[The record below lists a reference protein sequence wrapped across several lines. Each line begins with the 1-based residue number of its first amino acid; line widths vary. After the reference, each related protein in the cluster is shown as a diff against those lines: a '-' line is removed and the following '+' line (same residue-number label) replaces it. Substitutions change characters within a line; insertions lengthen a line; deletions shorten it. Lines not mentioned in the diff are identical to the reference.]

1 MKSNNDISKLRNKT
15 IALVLDGFINGL
27 GVARSLKVDKE
38 LIVVGVTWNGSPIS
52 YSNAV
57 DHSFNYDEHDELLD
71 ILIAINKVA
80 LKVVPYYC
88 SDRNVQLLWAN
99 KSKLDHFSIPYSDLN
114 LLEKNEQIRICQ
126 KVGILVPKSWTI
138 TDLQQIKDVDDGLVY
153 IVKPTS
159 QNPSNP
165 FKTKITKSKEVLAE
179 FCDKCL
185 SQGIDTLVSEYIPGD
200 DRSIVVCGGY
210 SEKGKVFVYYTG
222 GKISQRPKGN
232 GVASMAHTIEEPEL
246 MELVA
251 PFLTYIEYTGIFHFE
266 LKKGNN
272 GNYYFIELNTRN
284 WSWGY
289 TATIRGRN
297 FVLTKFYKETNSI
310 KEAPNKG
317 VPNFYFWL
325 EGIFYN
331 LVLDH
336 WLGVLPRVFKM
347 LFSKRITHAV
357 FSHKDPLPYFISWRN
372 LLLYFFRLRK
382 IKR

>member
-1 MKSNNDISKLRNKT
+1 MNSNKDISKLSNKT

-38 LIVVGVTWNGSPIS
+38 IMVVGVTWNGSPLS

-57 DHSFNYDEHDELLD
+57 DYNFNYDEHNELLD
-71 ILIAINKVA
+71 ILIEINKVA
-80 LKVVPYYC
+80 LKVIPFYC

-99 KSKLDHFSIPYSDLN
+99 KSKLDRFSIPYSNLE
-114 LLEKNEQIRICQ
+114 LLEKNEQIRICDN
-126 KVGILVPKSWTI
+126 VGILVPKSWTI
-138 TDLQQIKDVDDGLVY
+138 TDLHQIKDVEDGLVY
-153 IVKPTS
+153 IVKPTTQS
-159 QNPSNP
+159 PSNP
-165 FKTKITKSKEVLAE
+165 FKTKITQSKAVLTE
-179 FCDKCL
+179 FCNKCL
-185 SQGIDTLVSEYIPGD
+185 SQGIDALVSEYIPGD
-200 DRSIVVCGGY
+200 DRKIVVCGGY

-232 GVASMAHTIEEPEL
+232 GVASMAQTIERPEL

-251 PFLTYIEYTGIFHFE
+251 PFLTYIDYTGIFHFE
-266 LKKGNN
+266 LKEGID

-289 TATIRGRN
+289 TATMRGRN
-297 FVLTKFYKETNSI
+297 IILTKYYKESKSL
-310 KEAPNKG
+310 KEAPNIG

-331 LVLDH
+331 LVRDR
-336 WLGVLPRVFKM
+336 WLGVLPRVLKL

-357 FSHKDPLPYFISWRN
+357 FSRKDPLPYFISWRN
-372 LLLYFFRLRK
+372 LLLYFLRLRK
-382 IKR
+382 NKR